1 MKNGGKIIIVI
12 LILIVV
18 GLIGFILWD
27 KFVNNKKD
35 NKSNPIPTVSEIELN
50 TKQYIQ
56 QLEEVKIKGTNDS
69 VKITKQVK
77 WQVPEHEEGVT
88 VSFAIA
94 VPYIIK
100 VNGQEYEGI
109 YQLGSSSSKSVDNNQ
124 KYNFE
129 ITNLT
134 KDGDIEILITNK

>member
-1 MKNGGKIIIVI
+1 MI
-12 LILIVV
+12 
-18 GLIGFILWD
+18 
-27 KFVNNKKD
+27 
-35 NKSNPIPTVSEIELN
+35 
-50 TKQYIQ
+50 
-56 QLEEVKIKGTNDS
+56 
-69 VKITKQVK
+69 ITKQVK

-100 VNGQEYEGI
+100 VDGQEYEGI